1 MWTVYFVIF
10 VILLY
15 LQCVAGWYVRS
26 YILRASEV
34 LLLLVALF
42 IIFLRYIFC
51 YVGTNCV
58 AGRSCGLCGS
68 YDSMIVVIPSSHCYI
83 LIILVCAPRCS

>member
-58 AGRSCGLCGS
+58 AGRVVCVVA
-68 YDSMIVVIPSSHCYI
+68 MIP
-83 LIILVCAPRCS
+83 